1 MKKERVF
8 LIDGNSY
15 CYRAYYAIKDLRN
28 SKGQPTNAVYGF
40 ILMLKKLLASEKPD
54 YMGIAFDLKGPT
66 FRHKRFNA
74 YKIKRKPMPDDL
86 VSQMPLIKEVVAAYN
101 IAIFEKEGFEADD
114 ILATVARKIAKEGVE
129 VYIVTGDKDA
139 LQLVDD
145 NIKVCSTHKE
155 GLVYDKE
162 AVINRFSGLG
172 PENMTDLMAL
182 SGDVSDNI
190 PGVRGVGEKTAI
202 ELIKDF
208 KDIDTLYK
216 NIDKIKNESK
226 RKMLAE
232 QEDIAR
238 LSKELATVDDS
249 VPIEV
254 ELSAMRLK
262 DPDRERL
269 VRIFKDLD
277 FKTLAKEAAPD
288 SPGLRSGACYKTIV
302 DIKGF
307 EGFLSE
313 LKKQKEFVFDF
324 ETTSENPLVA
334 VPVGVSFCWEAGKAY
349 YVALASKAQG
359 SGLMV
364 RQGVDPGYVFK
375 ALKGIMENEKI
386 KKIGQNI
393 KYEKLILSNCGI
405 GLNAIDFDTMI
416 ASYLLNPSK
425 FNHNLDDLAFER
437 LDHKMISID
446 ELLGSGKKRI
456 NMSEVPLDRISEYSC
471 EDSDITFRLKQILE
485 KELFEKELDM
495 LFREIELPLVDVLSE
510 METSGIKVDVK
521 LLKGMSRDMD
531 KELETI
537 VKNIYKIAGAEFN
550 INSPKQLSEILFE
563 KLNLPVVKKTKT
575 GFSTDVGVLERLAF
589 VHPLPKE
596 LLRYRELSKLKST
609 YIDALPELVNKKTGR
624 LHTSFNQTI
633 TATGRLSSSKPNLQ
647 NIPIKT
653 PQGREIRKAFI
664 GEKGSLIISADYS
677 QIELR
682 ILAHL
687 SKDEELLKAF
697 EQGLD
702 VHTHTA
708 SLIFDVK
715 EKDVTPEQRSSA
727 KTVNFGIVY
736 GMSAFG
742 LSRSL
747 SIDPASAQQFI
758 DSYFERYSRVRLYM
772 EDTIEEARSLGY
784 VTTLFNRRRYIPEI
798 ITGSVKE
805 QQQAE
810 RIAINAP
817 IQGSAADLIKIAMIN
832 IHKDMAEKKVSSKMI
847 LQVHDELVFEA
858 PEKELALMAKMIK
871 EKMEGAVKLRVP
883 VEVSVKFGKN
893 WLEMFEV

>member
-1 MKKERVF
+1 
-8 LIDGNSY
+8 
-15 CYRAYYAIKDLRN
+15 
-28 SKGQPTNAVYGF
+28 
-40 ILMLKKLLASEKPD
+40 
-54 YMGIAFDLKGPT
+54 
-66 FRHKRFNA
+66 
-74 YKIKRKPMPDDL
+74 
-86 VSQMPLIKEVVAAYN
+86 
-101 IAIFEKEGFEADD
+101 
-114 ILATVARKIAKEGVE
+114 
-129 VYIVTGDKDA
+129 
-139 LQLVDD
+139 
-145 NIKVCSTHKE
+145 
-155 GLVYDKE
+155 
-162 AVINRFSGLG
+162 
-172 PENMTDLMAL
+172 
-182 SGDVSDNI
+182 
-190 PGVRGVGEKTAI
+190 
-202 ELIKDF
+202 
-208 KDIDTLYK
+208 
-216 NIDKIKNESK
+216 
-226 RKMLAE
+226 
-232 QEDIAR
+232 
-238 LSKELATVDDS
+238 
-249 VPIEV
+249 
-254 ELSAMRLK
+254 
-262 DPDRERL
+262 
-269 VRIFKDLD
+269 
-277 FKTLAKEAAPD
+277 
-288 SPGLRSGACYKTIV
+288 
-302 DIKGF
+302 
-307 EGFLSE
+307 
-313 LKKQKEFVFDF
+313 
-324 ETTSENPLVA
+324 
-334 VPVGVSFCWEAGKAY
+334 
-349 YVALASKAQG
+349 
-359 SGLMV
+359 
-364 RQGVDPGYVFK
+364 
-375 ALKGIMENEKI
+375 
-386 KKIGQNI
+386 
-393 KYEKLILSNCGI
+393 GI
-405 GLNAIDFDTMI
+405 GLNAIEFDTMI

-437 LDHKMISID
+437 LGHKMISID

-456 NMSEVPLDRISEYSC
+456 SMSEVPLDRISEYSC

-510 METSGIKVDVK
+510 MEISGIKVDVK
-521 LLKGMSRDMD
+521 LLKGMSEDIA

-589 VHPLPKE
+589 VHPLPRE

-633 TATGRLSSSKPNLQ
+633 AATGRLSSSKPNLQ

-653 PQGREIRKAFI
+653 PQGREIRKAFT
-664 GEKGSLIISADYS
+664 GEKGSLLISADYS

-687 SKDEELLKAF
+687 SKDEELSKAF

-758 DSYFERYSRVRLYM
+758 DSYFERYPRVRLYM

-858 PEKELALMAKMIK
+858 PEKELVSMAKMIK
-871 EKMEGAVKLRVP
+871 EKMEGAVKLRIP

-893 WLEMFEV
+893 WLEMKKF